1 MVEKRRGRS
10 GQSFIEEARRKQLI
24 EVALQVVA
32 KNGFNNTTL
41 QAISENAHISKGV
54 ISYYFCSKKELIDT
68 VLAHILTLQK
78 TNRNQFIEGKITAT
92 EKLQA
97 YIQADILF
105 LKQNPDLITA
115 FLELWNGFSTRED
128 KREFEIS
135 GYEYARQTLQA
146 IFKEGQ
152 ENGEFKDF
160 DRYVMAC
167 IVQASIDGLMTQWL
181 FNPSKVD
188 WDKTGEGLLTLFMGF
203 VSK

>member
-24 EVALQVVA
+24 EVALQVIA

-41 QAISENAHISKGV
+41 QAISENAHVSKGV

-68 VLAHILTLQK
+68 VLIHILTLQK
-78 TNRNQFIEGKITAT
+78 TNRNQFIEGKTSAS
-92 EKLQA
+92 EKLKA

-105 LKQNPDLITA
+105 LKHNPELITA
-115 FLELWNGFSTRED
+115 LLELWNSFSTRED
-128 KREFEIS
+128 KRQFETFA
-135 GYEYARQTLQA
+135 YEYARQTLQG

-152 ENGEFKDF
+152 DNGEFNDF

-188 WDKTGEGLLTLFMGF
+188 WDRTGESLLALFMGF